1 MGSRGVNGTGELGS
15 DALLRDEQHPG
26 DGASV
31 SWAERRPTADLL
43 VAQEHRLPISGL
55 PLGGHVLA
63 GPHPGR
69 RPPGQKGAEPLDV
82 SLAIHHELSKAVA
95 QGVHLQ
101 AGRGVFL
108 DWRQHGGTAK
118 VEIGSDW

>member
-1 MGSRGVNGTGELGS
+1 MGSRGVNGTGELES

-31 SWAERRPTADLL
+31 SGAERRPATDLP
-43 VAQEHRLPISGL
+43 VTQEHRLPISGL
-55 PLGGHVLA
+55 PLGGYVLA
-63 GPHPGR
+63 CPHPGR
-69 RPPGQKGAEPLDV
+69 QKGAEPLDV

-95 QGVHLQ
+95 QGVRLQ

-108 DWRQHGGTAK
+108 DWRQRGGAAK

>member
-15 DALLRDEQHPG
+15 HALLRDEQHPG
-26 DGASV
+26 HG
-31 SWAERRPTADLL
+31 AERRPTADLGH
-43 VAQEHRLPISGL
+43 QEHHLPVSGL
-55 PLGGHVLA
+55 PLGRYVLA
-63 GPHPGR
+63 GSTPGR
-69 RPPGQKGAEPLDV
+69 RSPGQKGGEPFDV

-108 DWRQHGGTAK
+108 DRGQRGGAAK